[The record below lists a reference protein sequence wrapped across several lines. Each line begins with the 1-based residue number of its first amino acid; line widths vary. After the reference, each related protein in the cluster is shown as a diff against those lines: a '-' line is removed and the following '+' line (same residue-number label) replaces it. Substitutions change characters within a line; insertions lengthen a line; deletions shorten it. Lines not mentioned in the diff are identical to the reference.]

1 MDGFTYYD
9 IFQTKGME
17 YIIIIAFLLL
27 LIPFWLIINKR
38 PEIIRKI
45 KEIGVLTMDALRIP
59 KGVFFGRNHTWAYL
73 EKSGLAEVG
82 VDDMLLHLTG
92 EVTFRKNKKEG
103 DEIKKGE
110 LLTEIVKDGKV
121 LRVVSPVSG
130 RIMETNPDVDDMVE
144 KGDDPYT
151 KGWIYR
157 IEPTN
162 WAQEMSTCI
171 QGEEARG
178 WFRQE
183 LDRFK
188 DFIAVVSA
196 KNSPGT
202 AGVVLQEGGEL
213 RDNTLSELPGEVWQ
227 DFQKEF
233 LDTR

>member
-9 IFQTKGME
+9 IFQTKGIE

-38 PEIIRKI
+38 PEIIRRI
-45 KEIGVLTMDALRIP
+45 REIGTLTLDALKIP

-73 EKSGLAEVG
+73 EKSGMAEVG

-92 EVTFRKNKKEG
+92 EVTFRKYKQEG
-103 DEIKKGE
+103 DVIRKGE

-121 LRVVSPVSG
+121 LRVLSPVSG
-130 RIMETNPDVDDMVE
+130 RIMETNPEAERVM
-144 KGDDPYT
+144 GAGTDPYSN
-151 KGWIYR
+151 GWIYR
-157 IEPTN
+157 IEPTE
-162 WAQEMSTCI
+162 WTREMNTCV

-178 WFRQE
+178 WFREE

-188 DFIAVVSA
+188 DFIAGVSA
-196 KNSPGT
+196 KHSPG
-202 AGVVLQEGGEL
+202 AGIILQEGGEL
-213 RDNTLSELPGEVWQ
+213 RDNTLAELPGEVWQ

-233 LDTR
+233 LDAP